1 MGEAASP
8 ASDREA
14 NMESREEGHLTIMV
28 ASPKGGCGKTTVA
41 ALLAQELARAGE
53 VLLID
58 GDRQGSSLLWFTV
71 ARAHGS
77 QLTGISVEKI
87 EGNDRIAERVK
98 TASGFIAVIVEVAG
112 YAEATRALDAVA
124 CDLVVI
130 PTQPHIL
137 DCYQVVQIVK
147 YLRDME
153 QGGSPVRHKVVLNRM
168 TAMTRNSVAAKAAL
182 DVLRNADVDWC
193 RHALWE
199 RSVFAKV
206 MTGAA
211 LYELPP
217 DRDGSVARAQ
227 NNLRAV
233 VDELLSDFLTAA
245 EDQTE
250 ADSD

>member
-1 MGEAASP
+1 MDMDSAE
-8 ASDREA
+8 D
-14 NMESREEGHLTIMV
+14 GHLTIMV
-28 ASPKGGCGKTTVA
+28 ASPKGGCGKTTLA
-41 ALLAQELARAGE
+41 ALLAQELARAGD

-58 GDRQGSSLLWFTV
+58 GDRQGSSHLWFTV

-77 QLTGISVEKI
+77 QLTGVSVEKI
-87 EGNDRIAERVK
+87 EGNDRIADRVK
-98 TASGFIAVIVEVAG
+98 AASGFIAIIVEVAG
-112 YAEATRALDAVA
+112 YAEATRALDAVE

-137 DCYQVVQIVK
+137 DCYQVIQIVK

-153 QGGSPVRHKVVLNRM
+153 EGGSHVRHKVVLNRM

-182 DVLRNADVDWC
+182 DILRNADVEWC

-217 DRDGSVARAQ
+217 DRDGSVVRAQ

-233 VDELLSDFLTAA
+233 VDELLSDFLSETGDQA
-245 EDQTE
+245 E
-250 ADSD
+250 APSD

>member
-1 MGEAASP
+1 M
-8 ASDREA
+8 
-14 NMESREEGHLTIMV
+14 NMEPTEAGHLTIMV

-77 QLTGISVEKI
+77 QLTGVSVEKV

-98 TASGFIAVIVEVAG
+98 SASGFIAVIVEVAG
-112 YAEATRALDAVA
+112 YAEATLALDAVA

-130 PTQPHIL
+130 PTQPHSL

-153 QGGSPVRHKVVLNRM
+153 RGGSPVRHKVVLNRM

-182 DVLRNADVDWC
+182 NVLRNADVEWC

-211 LYELPP
+211 LYELPL

-233 VDELLSDFLTAA
+233 VDELLSDFLSES
-245 EDQTE
+245 EDQAE
-250 ADSD
+250 AADV

>member
-1 MGEAASP
+1 M
-8 ASDREA
+8 
-14 NMESREEGHLTIMV
+14 NMESVEAGHLTIMV

-77 QLTGISVEKI
+77 QLTGVSVEKVG
-87 EGNDRIAERVK
+87 GNDRIAERVK

-112 YAEATRALDAVA
+112 YAEATLALDAVA
-124 CDLVVI
+124 CDLVII
-130 PTQPHIL
+130 PSQPHIL

-153 QGGSPVRHKVVLNRM
+153 RGGSPVRHKIVLNRM

-182 DVLRNADVDWC
+182 NVLRNADVEWC

-211 LYELPP
+211 LYELPL
-217 DRDGSVARAQ
+217 DRDESVARAQ

-233 VDELLSDFLTAA
+233 VDELLSDFLTESEGQAEAA
-245 EDQTE
+245 ND
-250 ADSD
+250 

>member
-1 MGEAASP
+1 
-8 ASDREA
+8 
-14 NMESREEGHLTIMV
+14 MESREEGHLTIMV

-71 ARAHGS
+71 ARAPGS

>member
-1 MGEAASP
+1 MEPAEA
-8 ASDREA
+8 
-14 NMESREEGHLTIMV
+14 GHLTIMV

-41 ALLAQELARAGE
+41 ALLAQELARAGD

-58 GDRQGSSLLWFTV
+58 GDRQGSSFLWFTV
-71 ARAHGS
+71 AKAHGS
-77 QLTGISVEKI
+77 KLAGVWVEKI
-87 EGNDRIAERVK
+87 EGNERSADRVK
-98 TASGFIAVIVEVAG
+98 SASGFIAVIVEVAG
-112 YAEATRALDAVA
+112 YAEATLALEAVA

-130 PTQPHIL
+130 PTQPHVL

-153 QGGSPVRHKVVLNRM
+153 RAGAPIAHKVVLNRM
-168 TAMTRNSVAAKAAL
+168 TAMTRNSVAARAAL
-182 DVLRNADVDWC
+182 DVLRNADVEWC

-211 LYELPP
+211 LYELAG
-217 DRDGSVARAQ
+217 DRDGSVERAQ

-233 VDELLSDFLTAA
+233 VDELLSDFLSEPEERAEAA
-245 EDQTE
+245 HG
-250 ADSD
+250 

>member
-1 MGEAASP
+1 
-8 ASDREA
+8 
-14 NMESREEGHLTIMV
+14 MESREEGHLTIMV